1 VTDASPRSGSVAG
14 SAARDYASIR
24 IDPALPRD
32 DALRAVIHALW
43 DAFGISG
50 SVPTRSHSS
59 SIPAP
64 YSWVGFYFGPGAG
77 WDGARAGDAE
87 MILGPRLPK
96 PACSPIGLQGA
107 CGRCFLSGR
116 PLVVRDVAA
125 LGANYIACDPRDR
138 SEVVV
143 PFFCET
149 GETLGV
155 LDVDSFEV
163 GAFTEHDAMEVVRL
177 LRRCGVCRSTGSIAC
192 DVVG

>member
-1 VTDASPRSGSVAG
+1 VTDASHRSGSVAG
-14 SAARDYASIR
+14 SAVRDYASIR
-24 IDPALPRD
+24 IDPALSRD
-32 DALRAVIHALW
+32 DALRAVIDALW
-43 DAFGISG
+43 HAFGLGATAS
-50 SVPTRSHSS
+50 TRSPSS
-59 SIPAP
+59 SIPAA
-64 YSWVGFYFGPGAG
+64 YSWVGFYFGPGST
-77 WDGARAGDAE
+77 WDVARAGPQE

-143 PFFCET
+143 PLIGET

-163 GAFTEHDAMEVVRL
+163 GAFTEHDAVELVRV
-177 LRRCGVCRSTGSIAC
+177 LRACGVCRSTGPIAC
-192 DVVG
+192 DVVA

>member
-1 VTDASPRSGSVAG
+1 VTDASHRSGPVAG
-14 SAARDYASIR
+14 SAVRDYASLR
-24 IDPALPRD
+24 IDPALPRE
-32 DALRAVIHALW
+32 DALRAVIEALW
-43 DAFGISG
+43 KAFGLGASASTG
-50 SVPTRSHSS
+50 SPSP

-64 YSWVGFYFGPGAG
+64 FSWVGFYFGPGST
-77 WDGARAGDAE
+77 WDVARAGNDE

-116 PLVVRDVAA
+116 PVVVRDVAA

-143 PFFCET
+143 PFFGAS

-155 LDVDSFEV
+155 LDVDSFEI
-163 GAFTEHDAMEVVRL
+163 GAFTEHDAVELVRV
-177 LRRCGVCRSTGSIAC
+177 LRACGVCMSSGPIAC